1 MRIGIY
7 YQARVNRETGGAAVF
22 QETIVDEIRR
32 TQRRHEVYLFSPTE
46 PSDLPDDQPGLRF
59 VKLDAAGKGELGTAS
74 ELLHRVKTNGLECLL
89 GRELAPS
96 GPLER
101 AVREHKIDLLW
112 FISVD
117 VEKVSIPYLATVWDL
132 GHRIHPYFPELSVTD
147 WKWDKRERY
156 YRELLPRAA
165 CVITG
170 TTAGKEEILKYY
182 QVAEQLV
189 RVVPFPPP
197 QFALDPAAPEEDPAA
212 PKKLPENYLFYP
224 AQFWP
229 HKNHVGLLLALKIL
243 REKFGLDFHLV
254 LTGADKGN
262 LDYVREKA
270 EELGLTDRVI
280 FLGFVSTGLLKT
292 LYQSA
297 YALAYPTFLG
307 PDNLPPLEAFALGC
321 PVIASNVSGAQEQ
334 LGDAALLFDPKAPEE
349 MACRIKELHDS
360 PGKRGELVRLG
371 RERAL
376 RWTAADYVER
386 VFRIIDDFEPMRR
399 CWSSRE
405 PYIHK

>member
-7 YQARVNRETGGAAVF
+7 YQAQVDRETGGAAVF
-22 QETIVDEIRR
+22 QETIVDEIRKME
-32 TQRRHEVYLFSPTE
+32 RRHEVYLFSPTL
-46 PSDLPDDQPGLRF
+46 PPDLSEDQQTLHF
-59 VKLDAAGKGELGTAS
+59 IKLDTSKSAELGTAA
-74 ELLHRVKTNGLECLL
+74 ELFNRVKTNALECLL

-132 GHRIHPYFPELSVTD
+132 GHRVHPYFPELSVTD

-156 YRELLPRAA
+156 YRQLLPRAA

-170 TTAGKEEILKYY
+170 TAAGKEEIVKYY
-182 QVAEQLV
+182 QVRDELV
-189 RVVPFPPP
+189 QIVPFPVPH
-197 QFALDPAAPEEDPAA
+197 FALEPATPETAQAGVLD
-212 PKKLPENYLFYP
+212 LPENYLFYP

-229 HKNHVGLLLALKIL
+229 HKNHIGLLLALRLL

-262 LDYVREKA
+262 LAYVQGKTR
-270 EELGLTDRVI
+270 ELGLTDRVT
-280 FLGFVSTGLLKT
+280 FLGFVSTGQLKQ
-292 LYQSA
+292 LYQRA
-297 YALAYPTFLG
+297 FALVYPTFLG

-321 PVIASNVSGAQEQ
+321 PVVASNVSGAREQ
-334 LGDAALLFDPKAPEE
+334 LGDAALLFEPKSPEA
-349 MACRIKELHDS
+349 MASRVKELHDS
-360 PGKRGELVRLG
+360 PQKREELVRLG
-371 RERAL
+371 RERGL

-386 VFRIIDDFEPMRR
+386 VFQIIDDFEPVRR
-399 CWSSRE
+399 CWSSRD
-405 PYIHK
+405 PYVHK